1 MRTRRAIIAHTTAT
15 SSASAA
21 TTRRCC
27 MLRDTYATTAR
38 AQRALLLDRED
49 AIAMA
54 EHGLPGVV
62 KSYWKESLL

>member
-1 MRTRRAIIAHTTAT
+1 M
-15 SSASAA
+15 
-21 TTRRCC
+21 RRCC